1 MFMLIISATFH
12 RQLLLEVFDPG
23 VGLLEGVPGDGGV
36 LQVLLTD
43 GQPLPEYPDLCCPHT
58 GTQGPHS
65 GFSINQHSP
74 WIDGDNF
81 DSDDILFVGDEAVPR
96 EAVHLDCD
104 GLVGLSDQPELPHLA
119 GVNVAV
125 LGVGAVSLKMN
136 IVAWAELT
144 PDSRHYR

>member
-1 MFMLIISATFH
+1 MASLSLSTLTSAVLILALRDLFFSSLRLFHIILPISIH
-12 RQLLLEVFDPG
+12 L
-23 VGLLEGVPGDGGV
+23 GLTETI
-36 LQVLLTD
+36 LTVMTSCW
-43 GQPLPEYPDLCCPHT
+43 L
-58 GTQGPHS
+58 
-65 GFSINQHSP
+65 
-74 WIDGDNF
+74 
-81 DSDDILFVGDEAVPR
+81 VGDEAVPR

-119 GVNVAV
+119 GVHVAV

>member
-1 MFMLIISATFH
+1 MTAVSSRYCSLMASLSLSTLTSAVLIPALRDLTQVFPSISIH
-12 RQLLLEVFDPG
+12 L
-23 VGLLEGVPGDGGV
+23 GLTETI
-36 LQVLLTD
+36 LTVMTSCW
-43 GQPLPEYPDLCCPHT
+43 L
-58 GTQGPHS
+58 
-65 GFSINQHSP
+65 
-74 WIDGDNF
+74 
-81 DSDDILFVGDEAVPR
+81 VGDEAVPR